1 MYEKEWGD
9 FVSFCKKEYEA
20 DAKTSGHLAALGV
33 GTKTA
38 AYMSAVSALA
48 MSASM
53 KELGEKDDSRAALES
68 AIKLLVLIQAGLA
81 ADSGDLATMPGM
93 WGGTRKVPASM
104 IETVARLADAL
115 ARCSGGDD
123 TDRIS
128 AEILADLCHE
138 AQIDIPIALGQMA
151 RDLQNERM
159 IESMMII
166 QNESRLLKPGL
177 VSVPCAMDWVCTTG
191 SRSRELTR
199 QGATPPS
206 STWCRC
212 PPITHTWSGASSSRR
227 GGRGRPGIHGESG

>member
-9 FVSFCKKEYEA
+9 FVSFCMKEYES
-20 DAKTSGHLAALGV
+20 DAKASGHLAALGV

-38 AYMSAVSALA
+38 AYMSAVSAMA

-81 ADSGDLATMPGM
+81 ADSGDLTSMPAV
-93 WGGTRKVPASM
+93 WGSTREVPASM
-104 IETVARLADAL
+104 IEMVARLAQAGCPG
-115 ARCSGGDD
+115 RDD
-123 TDRIS
+123 IDHIS
-128 AEILADLCHE
+128 AVTLADLCHE
-138 AQIDIPIALGQMA
+138 AQIDIPIALSQMA
-151 RDLQNERM
+151 RDLNNERM
-159 IESMMII
+159 IESMMVI

-199 QGATPPS
+199 QEVTPPS
-206 STWCRC
+206 SAWRHC

-227 GGRGRPGIHGESG
+227 GERGRPGIRGESG